1 MASKRAKTAI
11 AAIVAL
17 AAAGGGYVTM
27 SSGDRVPDDVA
38 LAATYLVSPWEGRE
52 LRAYPD
58 PATGGAPWTICDGDT
73 VGVKR
78 GMVETPAGC
87 DRRLSRRMM
96 QFRGELV
103 ACIPNFAA
111 KPLSWRAMMNSL
123 SYNIGTGATCR
134 STAARLGNAR
144 GMTFRP
150 RGDMVAIST
159 SQAFG
164 LSTTSIQ
171 LDTVLDAYDPA
182 KHSSAPKLVIGATVY
197 TPSVTVVTPDLVNP
211 KKRRVLA
218 NFTVPATTEARAR
231 FDMTS
236 TEVTD
241 VPFIENIALYAL

>member
-1 MASKRAKTAI
+1 MASKRAKAAI

-103 ACIPNFAA
+103 ACIPGFAV

-123 SYNIGTGATCR
+123 SYNIGTSATCR
-134 STAARLGNAR
+134 STAARLGIASRYSESCKAATAFNRAGGR
-144 GMTFRP
+144 VMIGLVKR
-150 RGDMVAIST
+150 RGDGDAGRIGEHELCRE
-159 SQAFG
+159 G
-164 LSTTSIQ
+164 L
-171 LDTVLDAYDPA
+171 
-182 KHSSAPKLVIGATVY
+182 
-197 TPSVTVVTPDLVNP
+197 
-211 KKRRVLA
+211 
-218 NFTVPATTEARAR
+218 
-231 FDMTS
+231 
-236 TEVTD
+236 
-241 VPFIENIALYAL
+241 